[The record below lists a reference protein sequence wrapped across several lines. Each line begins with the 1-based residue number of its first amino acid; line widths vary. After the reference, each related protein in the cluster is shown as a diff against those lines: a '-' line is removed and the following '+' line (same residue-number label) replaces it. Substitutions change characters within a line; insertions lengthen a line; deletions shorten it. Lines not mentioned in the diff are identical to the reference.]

1 MSSQE
6 IISCGKNWFLVTR
19 IDFFWQELIS
29 FDKNWFL
36 VTRNDFLWQEL
47 ISCGKNSFLMTIIDF
62 LWQELSSFHK
72 NQFFSRT
79 FKINK
84 TLLIHKI
91 RFYKARAG
99 PWITLSQAKYWS
111 RKWGSHEAKYFL
123 PPCST
128 HPIVYR
134 HPHNIYYWHLG
145 TPKTPSR
152 HLPDTLGPS
161 CKCPN
166 L

>member
-72 NQFFSRT
+72 NQFFSWT

-84 TLLIHKI
+84 TLPIHKI
-91 RFYKARAG
+91 RLYKARAG

-111 RKWGSHEAKYFL
+111 RKWGSHEAKYIF
-123 PPCST
+123 PPCPNMS
-128 HPIVYR
+128 PGSGQANVIC
-134 HPHNIYYWHLG
+134 W
-145 TPKTPSR
+145 KS
-152 HLPDTLGPS
+152 LP
-161 CKCPN
+161 
-166 L
+166 

>member
-72 NQFFSRT
+72 NQFFSWT

-84 TLLIHKI
+84 TLPIHKI
-91 RFYKARAG
+91 RLYKARAG

-123 PPCST
+123 PPWSGS
-128 HPIVYR
+128 VLEGLEE
-134 HPHNIYYWHLG
+134 YW
-145 TPKTPSR
+145 R
-152 HLPDTLGPS
+152 IWEGPVGS
-161 CKCPN
+161 LRVLECIGGSGESWGVQ
-166 L
+166 